1 MSQPRSKLE
10 GREPLANTG
19 TIEDRTRQQN
29 TRLGLASLTE
39 DEKEILSW
47 SRETRLEEF
56 QKVNEGVDQRVLE
69 RTLLYIDT
77 ITVDNGEILDILRLN
92 PKLSWEKV
100 RDVFLGG
107 PVDGHT
113 STFHGLE
120 EIVYPEHF
128 WKATIENE
136 RERGCLIREAEL
148 PTNPKERRSS

>member
-10 GREPLANTG
+10 GREPLASTG
-19 TIEDRTRQQN
+19 TIEDRTRQQK
-29 TRLGLASLTE
+29 RFGHASLTE
-39 DEKEILSW
+39 DEKEIFNW
-47 SRETRLEEF
+47 SRERRLQEF
-56 QKVNEGVDQRVLE
+56 QKVNEGVDKQVLE
-69 RTLLYIDT
+69 KTLFYIDT
-77 ITVDNGEILDILRLN
+77 ITVDSGEILDVLRLN

-113 STFHGLE
+113 STFHGLD

-136 RERGCLIREAEL
+136 RESCLIREAEL
-148 PTNPKERRSS
+148 PTNPIERRSS